1 MMVPSKVEKLLDLSN
16 FSYVLVNA
24 WQFLA
29 MLNNALQY
37 LVMLDCTSCVVLG
50 MESHTRDH
58 GMNSHSFLL
67 HSNVKSPE
75 HCVSLVGSETLG
87 LSLRTGL

>member
-1 MMVPSKVEKLLDLSN
+1 MMVRSEVEKLLYLSN

-29 MLNNALQY
+29 MVNNALQY
-37 LVMLDCTSCVVLG
+37 LTTSCVVLG

-58 GMNSHSFLL
+58 GMNSH
-67 HSNVKSPE
+67 
-75 HCVSLVGSETLG
+75 
-87 LSLRTGL
+87 